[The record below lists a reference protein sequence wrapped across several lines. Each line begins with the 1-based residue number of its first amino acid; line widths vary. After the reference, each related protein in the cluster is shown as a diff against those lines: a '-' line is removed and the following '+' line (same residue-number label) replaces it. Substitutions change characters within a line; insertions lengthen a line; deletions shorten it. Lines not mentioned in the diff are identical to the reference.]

1 MSPRKFWLRSG
12 LALALAMAGVAWGL
26 SHWYLSSYTREVGDR
41 LELLVEL
48 RKGAVAEYFS
58 TAQAELQFWS
68 TNPDILA
75 AQAGFNAVWAGA
87 EPALLS
93 GQIRDSYVEK
103 NPYQGSLFQLDDA
116 QDGSMYSALHSQIHP
131 LAKLFVSERG
141 YYDVFLI
148 GSDGDVFYTVEK
160 ESDFGSNLSTG
171 QWRDSGLARAY
182 KRALQ
187 SRAGAVYISDMQPY
201 GPSDNAP
208 AMFIARALR
217 DASGE
222 AMGVIAFQLPTA
234 KILEIMAYMEGMGE
248 TGETYLVGQDKLM
261 RSNSRFSEQVSVLTQ
276 TVDTLAVTRALEG
289 ESGVGFITDYR
300 GMEVMSAYTSLAVGR
315 SVWAVVAEFDRQ
327 EIIDSAAAE
336 RPSLSGALAFIYG
349 LSLWSL
355 WYWRG
360 RRLDGAAGGDTD
372 IADIELDVGDFGDSS
387 GMGA

>member
-26 SHWYLSSYTREVGDR
+26 SHWYLSSYTRDVGDR

-48 RKGAVAEYFS
+48 RKGAVTEYFL

-75 AQAGFNAVWAGA
+75 AQAGFNAVWASA
-87 EPALLS
+87 ESPLLS
-93 GQIRDSYVEK
+93 AQIRGSYVEH

-116 QDGSMYSALHSQIHP
+116 QDGSTYSALHSQIHP

-148 GSDGDVFYTVEK
+148 GTDGDVFYTVEK
-160 ESDFGSNLSTG
+160 ESDFGGNLNTG
-171 QWRDSGLARAY
+171 QWRDSGLAHAY

-187 SRAGAVYISDMQPY
+187 SRTGAVYISDMQPY
-201 GPSDNAP
+201 GPSDNDP
-208 AMFIARALR
+208 AMFMAKALR
-217 DASGE
+217 DASGAE
-222 AMGVIAFQLPTA
+222 MGVIAFQLPTS

-276 TVDTLAVTRALEG
+276 TVETAAVTRALEG

-327 EIIDSAAAE
+327 EIVDSAAAE

-360 RRLDGAAGGDTD
+360 RRR
-372 IADIELDVGDFGDSS
+372 VS
-387 GMGA
+387 